1 MQKILYLEGPTPC
14 AMELYYSFS
23 ILIVLAAVFSYLNLR
38 FLKLPSTIGI
48 MLIAMLASISLVALG
63 KSYPHLS
70 IQFSNIIASVDL
82 SEVLMGAMLN
92 FLLFAGAI
100 HISLHD
106 LRKQRIPI
114 MIFSTL
120 GVIISTIVVGVLLY
134 FTFILLHAS
143 VPLIQCLVF
152 GALISPTD
160 PIAVIAILKKAG
172 IRKSIEIKVAG
183 ESLFNDGVAVVLF
196 AVLLELAQGS
206 EVDLTFIRV
215 AGLFIQEAG
224 GGLLV
229 GLLLGYIGSHG
240 IKRINS
246 YNVTVMVTLAIVM
259 GGYLITRYL
268 HISGPLTMVAAG
280 LVIGN
285 YGKEVAM
292 SAMDKDYLDKFWE
305 LIDEILNA
313 MLFLIMGFELLLIPD
328 LRQYWLI
335 GSLSIVIVLLAR
347 FFSIWLPIRI
357 IPNIGKFDRKTITIL
372 VWGGLRGGVS
382 VALALT
388 IDKHLHQD
396 LFLAITYYVVVFS
409 IVVQGLSIG
418 KLTSS
423 QKPAQKPER
432 APAKNERRVRQGAAR

>member
-1 MQKILYLEGPTPC
+1 MD
-14 AMELYYSFS
+14 LYYSFS
-23 ILIVLAAVFSYLNLR
+23 ILIVLAAIFSYLNLR
-38 FLKLPSTIGI
+38 YLKLPSTIGI
-48 MLIAMLASISLVALG
+48 MLIAMIASLSLVALG

-70 IQFSNIIASVDL
+70 LRFSNIIASVDF

-120 GVIISTIVVGVLLY
+120 GVIISTIVVGALMYAL
-134 FTFILLHAS
+134 FISLGMTI
-143 VPLIQCLVF
+143 PFIQCLVF

-172 IRKSIEIKVAG
+172 IRKSLEVKVAG

-196 AVLLELAQGS
+196 AVLLQLAQGS
-206 EVDLTFIRV
+206 DIDITFIHV

-229 GLLLGYIGSHG
+229 GLILGYVGSQG

-246 YNVTVMVTLAIVM
+246 YNVTVMITLAMVM
-259 GGYLITRYL
+259 GGYLVTRYL

-285 YGKEVAM
+285 YGKAIAM
-292 SAMDKDYLDKFWE
+292 SGADKDYLDKFWE

-313 MLFLIMGFELLLIPD
+313 MLFLIIGFELLLIPD
-328 LRQYWLI
+328 LEQYWEI
-335 GSLSIVIVLLAR
+335 GCISIVIVLLAR
-347 FFSIWLPIRI
+347 FFSIWLPIRF
-357 IPNIGKFDRKTITIL
+357 IPNIGTFDKKTITIL

-388 IDKHLHQD
+388 IDETLNSN

-409 IVVQGLSIG
+409 IVVQGLTIS
-418 KLTSS
+418 KLTAY
-423 QKPAQKPER
+423 KKPE
-432 APAKNERRVRQGAAR
+432 APAKNVRIVKQNR

>member
-1 MQKILYLEGPTPC
+1 MD
-14 AMELYYSFS
+14 LYYSFS
-23 ILIVLAAVFSYLNLR
+23 ILIVLAAIFSYLNLR

-48 MLIAMLASISLVALG
+48 MVIAMIASISLVALG

-70 IQFSNIIASVDL
+70 LRFSDIIASVDF

-106 LRKQRIPI
+106 LRRQRIPI

-120 GVIISTIVVGVLLY
+120 GVIISTIVVGALMY
-134 FTFILLHAS
+134 FAFMLLHM
-143 VPLIQCLVF
+143 PIPFIQCLVF

-172 IRKSIEIKVAG
+172 IRKSLEVKVAG

-196 AVLLELAQGS
+196 AVLLQLAQGS
-206 EVDLTFIRV
+206 EVDLTFIHIS
-215 AGLFIQEAG
+215 GLFIQEAV
-224 GGLLV
+224 GGLVV
-229 GLLLGYIGSHG
+229 GLLLGYIGSQG
-240 IKRINS
+240 IKRIND
-246 YNVTVMVTLAIVM
+246 YNVTVMITLAIVM
-259 GGYLITRYL
+259 GGYLVTRYL
-268 HISGPLTMVAAG
+268 HISGPLTVVAAG

-285 YGKEVAM
+285 YGKAIAM
-292 SAMDKDYLDKFWE
+292 SGTDKDYLDKFWE

-313 MLFLIMGFELLLIPD
+313 MLFLIIGFELLLIPD

-335 GSLSIVIVLLAR
+335 GSITIAIVLLAR
-347 FFSIWLPIRI
+347 FFSIWLPIHL
-357 IPNIGKFDRKTITIL
+357 IPNIGKFDKKTITIL

-388 IDKHLHQD
+388 IDDSLNQD
-396 LFLAITYYVVVFS
+396 LFISITYYVVVFS
-409 IVVQGLSIG
+409 IVVQGLTIG
-418 KLTSS
+418 KLTSF
-423 QKPAQKPER
+423 QKKETVVKR
-432 APAKNERRVRQGAAR
+432 